1 MRSRRMP
8 PIVPFFCKGRKDEKH
23 QKGTSELSHWQH
35 CCFFPSA
42 MYCPPFSLKQ
52 KARRERWKKN
62 WIKIISWHRHRQSCF
77 PFFFLTCVSLPSFSP
92 PSRSALPWHQN
103 KNPLHGFLP
112 ESRSIPAMCT
122 PDIVKTSFV
131 RVQNI
136 SLTCLLP
143 KSGTFGLE
151 GVAED
156 RQGGGQRVAL
166 GVMATSRWRNAQ
178 HPEVESSG
186 G

>member
-1 MRSRRMP
+1 
-8 PIVPFFCKGRKDEKH
+8 
-23 QKGTSELSHWQH
+23 
-35 CCFFPSA
+35 

-52 KARRERWKKN
+52 KAQQEQCKKN
-62 WIKIISWHRHRQSCF
+62 WIKMVSWHRHRQSCF
-77 PFFFLTCVSLPSFSP
+77 SFFFSLLCVSLPPFSP
-92 PSRSALPWHQN
+92 PSRSPLPWHQN

-112 ESRSIPAMCT
+112 ESRSIPAMCS

-131 RVQNI
+131 QVQNI

-143 KSGTFGLE
+143 KSGTFGW
-151 GVAED
+151 
-156 RQGGGQRVAL
+156 GGGGGWCTGQAGRGQRVAL
-166 GVMATSRWRNAQ
+166 GVMATSRWRTAQ